1 MSDSNRKE
9 SSYSEK
15 PNSSDT
21 ISRRAAI
28 RWVKTECN
36 PYGKPTLDFESGK
49 KVIEHLEQMPA
60 AQPEPLTDKEQ
71 RIFLAAM
78 GREEKVCE
86 EVDRNHVREPYE
98 DSLMR
103 VCKEI
108 RRKVKGVL
116 WT

>member
-1 MSDSNRKE
+1 M
-9 SSYSEK
+9 
-15 PNSSDT
+15 
-21 ISRRAAI
+21 ISRKWFLECVEEGWI
-28 RWVKTECN
+28 KFDTEKDKN
-36 PYGKPTLDFESGK
+36 TFIHLVRDIAPSAGMKAESGFLPG
-49 KVIEHLEQMPA
+49 IEKLPS

-78 GREEKVCE
+78 GREEKICE
-86 EVDRNHVREPYE
+86 EVDRNFLREPYE
-98 DSLMR
+98 DSLME